1 MSATTKLTR
10 MEGRLF
16 LREPIGLFFGLL
28 FPALLLLGLGSLFPG
43 FGDPAPELDGRR
55 YIDVY
60 APVSIV
66 FGLAM
71 LGLATFPPTLAT
83 YREFGILRRLRTT
96 PLSPVRLLSAQM
108 LVQGSVAVLAGA
120 GVIAVAAASFDV
132 SLPSQPLWFLL
143 CWILA
148 AVAMFGT
155 GMLIGSLVRTS
166 QTAVAIG
173 MAVFFPMLF
182 FAGLWIPRELMS
194 DTLRALSDF
203 TPLGAAVQA
212 MGDSWYGVTPSLLH
226 MGVLVVYSVV
236 VGLAAVRFFKW
247 E

>member
-16 LREPIGLFFGLL
+16 LREPIGLFFGLI
-28 FPALLLLGLGSLFPG
+28 FPALLLVGLGYLFPG
-43 FGDPAPELDGRR
+43 FTDPVPELGGGR
-55 YIDVY
+55 YIDAY
-60 APVSIV
+60 ASVAIA

-71 LGLATFPPTLAT
+71 LGIATFPTTLAT

-96 PLSPVRLLSAQM
+96 PVHPARLLSAQM
-108 LVQGSVAVLAGA
+108 LVQGSVALLAGA
-120 GVIAVAAASFDV
+120 AVVVVAAVSFDV
-132 SLPSQPLWFLL
+132 SPPQKPFWFLL

-148 AVAMFGT
+148 AVAMFAT
-155 GMLIGSLVRTS
+155 GMLIGSLARTT
-166 QTAVAIG
+166 QAAIGIG

-182 FAGLWIPRELMS
+182 FAGLWIPREVMS
-194 DTLRALSDF
+194 DGLRTMSDF

-212 MGDSWYGVTPSLLH
+212 MQDAWAGTTPTLLNVSVLFGYSLIL
-226 MGVLVVYSVV
+226 
-236 VGLAAVRFFKW
+236 GLAAVRFFRW